1 MDWQGNLI
9 KCNAW
14 CYGEQ
19 EIPGEEAKGVWLP
32 CMIDLSAIWMI
43 KTNGKIDKEKET
55 HDMGIIYNIAG
66 DGIVIDIPYD
76 DLVMMFETVKKRT
89 AYVKKE

>member
-1 MDWQGNLI
+1 MDWQDNLI

-14 CYGEQ
+14 CSGEE

-32 CMIDLSAIWMI
+32 CMIDLSMVFMI
-43 KTNGKIDKEKET
+43 KTNGKIGKEKEVY
-55 HDMGIIYNIAG
+55 DMGAIYDSAG
-66 DGIVIDIPYD
+66 NGFTIDIPYD
-76 DLVMMFETVKKRT
+76 DLVIMFETVKKRT